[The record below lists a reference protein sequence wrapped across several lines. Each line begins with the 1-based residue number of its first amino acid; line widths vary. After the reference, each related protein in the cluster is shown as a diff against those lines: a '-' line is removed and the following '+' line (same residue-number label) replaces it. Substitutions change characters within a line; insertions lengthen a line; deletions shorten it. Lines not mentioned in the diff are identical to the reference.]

1 MPLPET
7 VETYKY
13 FITEAEKLDLSYIVL
28 VRYARSSDV
37 EIDGQCL
44 SHSFPMKAGTNLLAF
59 LPRQITRNR
68 ARRPRNVPSIRQ
80 EYQTIP

>member
-13 FITEAEKLDLSYIVL
+13 FITEAEKLDLAYIVL

-37 EIDGQCL
+37 EIDGRCL
-44 SHSFPMKAGTNLLAF
+44 SLFSQKNGH
-59 LPRQITRNR
+59 
-68 ARRPRNVPSIRQ
+68 
-80 EYQTIP
+80 

>member
-13 FITEAEKLDLSYIVL
+13 FITEAEKLDLAYITL
-28 VRYARSSDV
+28 VRYASASDV

-44 SHSFPMKAGTNLLAF
+44 FHSFLSKAGTH
-59 LPRQITRNR
+59 
-68 ARRPRNVPSIRQ
+68 
-80 EYQTIP
+80 